1 MYLIII
7 MMYLD
12 GFNICDPQSFRE
24 NLVRLSLYCSPTCS
38 TYQQWLTFPAP
49 SSPLQSGTQHIHI
62 LVFRDFFY
70 WLLSRALFV
79 WLRLWSWFQIRPRPG
94 SGSWCKV
101 AFRMFFEDLKTTTTT
116 VGNFVQPRLVK
127 YYMEKEKELNKELCL
142 RFAKYF
148 KVFFT
153 FVGWCQSES
162 HLQISLPALLQNVQL
177 IGYLYK
183 TKL

>member
-1 MYLIII
+1 MDLTSVIHRASERILWDCHFTAAQHVLRISSGWHSQHPLLLCSQVRNTYSYLGI
-7 MMYLD
+7 LL
-12 GFNICDPQSFRE
+12 
-24 NLVRLSLYCSPTCS
+24 LV
-38 TYQQWLTFPAP
+38 
-49 SSPLQSGTQHIHI
+49 
-62 LVFRDFFY
+62 
-70 WLLSRALFV
+70 LSRALFV

-94 SGSWCKV
+94 SGSWYKV

-116 VGNFVQPRLVK
+116 VGNFFQPRLVK
-127 YYMEKEKELNKELCL
+127 YYIEKEKELNKELCL

>member
-49 SSPLQSGTQHIHI
+49 SSPLQSGTQHNLNTYSYLGI
-62 LVFRDFFY
+62 LLLVAKPGPFCLAPPLELVRDQ
-70 WLLSRALFV
+70 A
-79 WLRLWSWFQIRPRPG
+79 RPG

-116 VGNFVQPRLVK
+116 VGNFFQPRLVK
-127 YYMEKEKELNKELCL
+127 YYIEKEKELNKELCL

-162 HLQISLPALLQNVQL
+162 HLQISLPALL
-177 IGYLYK
+177 
-183 TKL
+183 